1 MMAACATVRIVGE
14 TAPSPP
20 PRSGASPSLLPPH
33 VCGPPPS
40 ARYKSSHACHTRR
53 ATPDVRF
60 LRLRAHAPG
69 VLFVWVRGGDAQG
82 AAGQRAAGQ
91 AWRARTGWTVCQ
103 RRADAAF
110 PAVPITGRR
119 EPECAVQST
128 SPNGNTDLPIRIN
141 RRNLMRR
148 VQCIR
153 VARFARMKTVPPAI
167 RMRIRPVNR
176 MSCRSSRD

>member
-1 MMAACATVRIVGE
+1 MAAPATGYADHAFRQPHRGGDKPIEPDMMAACATVRIVGE

-119 EPECAVQST
+119 EP
-128 SPNGNTDLPIRIN
+128 D
-141 RRNLMRR
+141 
-148 VQCIR
+148 
-153 VARFARMKTVPPAI
+153 
-167 RMRIRPVNR
+167 
-176 MSCRSSRD
+176 CRSSVSLAEREYGPSNQDQPA